1 MTDTELANVIAPPRR
16 RRAALFVAVPMAVL
30 LALLVLVLV
39 TRKSAA
45 DRADFDPLEG
55 KSAPA
60 LVGTTLD
67 GKPFDL
73 DHYRGEFVVLNF
85 FATWCIPC
93 RIEHPYL
100 LSFAQRHQQARDV
113 QLITVVFNDD
123 PQTVKDYFT
132 QNGGDWPVVN
142 GDQGRMALDY
152 SVIKVPDT
160 YIIDPLGI
168 VRGRIPRQ
176 LRDAAELDATI
187 DAIATQLYGS
197 GSAPPAG
204 G

>member
-1 MTDTELANVIAPPRR
+1 MSHGDVLTAVAEPQRQ
-16 RRAALFVAVPMAVL
+16 RAARFVAVPLAVL
-30 LALLVLVLV
+30 LILLVVVLV

-55 KSAPA
+55 RPAP
-60 LVGTTLD
+60 VIQGTTLD
-67 GKPFDL
+67 GQPFDL
-73 DHYRGEFVVLNF
+73 DRYRGEFVVLNF
-85 FATWCIPC
+85 FATWCVPC
-93 RIEHPYL
+93 QIEHPYL
-100 LSFAQRHQQARDV
+100 LSFAQRHEQAGDV

-132 QNGGDWPVVN
+132 KNRGSWPVVN
-142 GDQGRMALDY
+142 GDQGRIALDY

-176 LRDAAELDATI
+176 LRNADELEAMIDTI
-187 DAIATQLYGS
+187 AMDLYGS
-197 GSAPPAG
+197 ASSSG